1 MDQFM
6 ADVTDIPGVA
16 VGDEVE
22 LIGEDITAE
31 EIAELQRSADKA
43 YYERS
48 DQSQS
53 DYLLVQVDELKSLAN
68 KLGISKKVY
77 EEAYKIYDFRNSGKV
92 GYTLKDG
99 KIIEDPTYT
108 KSRDNTPIVQYYMDM

>member
-31 EIAELQRSADKA
+31 EIAELTGTIH
-43 YYERS
+43 YELICQLTNR
-48 DQSQS
+48 
-53 DYLLVQVDELKSLAN
+53 VPRV
-68 KLGISKKVY
+68 SK
-77 EEAYKIYDFRNSGKV
+77 
-92 GYTLKDG
+92 
-99 KIIEDPTYT
+99 
-108 KSRDNTPIVQYYMDM
+108 